1 MRTASALISTSES
14 LQHIHSIPIAPYERF
29 SYNSQ
34 SDSSFHTAICSFDGD
49 DDINDMNANGGDSDD
64 DTLVDGDVSISENMD
79 GYQSAHDE
87 FIFHIENENSLIDLS
102 GTFDDFNVLSNRGK
116 YGRLVKIFIISLRT
130 HLLLVQVSRNANIV

>member
-1 MRTASALISTSES
+1 
-14 LQHIHSIPIAPYERF
+14 
-29 SYNSQ
+29 
-34 SDSSFHTAICSFDGD
+34 
-49 DDINDMNANGGDSDD
+49 MNANGGDSDD

-130 HLLLVQVSRNANIV
+130 HLLLVQVSRKASIV